1 MSTRRKF
8 TAEFK
13 AKVALEALGGELTLA
28 QLASKYDVHPN
39 VVSSWKRQ
47 AQAGMVDVFSGKSE
61 KRDRSHD
68 EEVKD
73 LHAKIGQLTIE
84 KDFLQRAFARR

>member
-47 AQAGMVDVFSGKSE
+47 AQAGMVEVFSGKSE
-61 KRDRSHD
+61 KSNRSHE

>member
-1 MSTRRKF
+1 MSTRRRF

-13 AKVALEALGGELTLA
+13 AKVALEALGGDLTLA
-28 QLASKYDVHPN
+28 QLSSKYDVHSN
-39 VVSSWKRQ
+39 VISSWKRQ
-47 AQAGMVDVFSGKSE
+47 AQAGLVEVFSGKGE
-61 KRDRSHD
+61 KSNKSHE

-84 KDFLQRAFARR
+84 KDFLQKAFARR

>member
-13 AKVALEALGGELTLA
+13 AKVALEAFGGGSTLA
-28 QLASKYDVHPN
+28 QLATKYGVHPN

-47 AQAGMVDVFSGKSE
+47 AQVGMVDVFSGKSE
-61 KRDRSHD
+61 KSSRSHE

-84 KDFLQRAFARR
+84 KDFLQKAFARR